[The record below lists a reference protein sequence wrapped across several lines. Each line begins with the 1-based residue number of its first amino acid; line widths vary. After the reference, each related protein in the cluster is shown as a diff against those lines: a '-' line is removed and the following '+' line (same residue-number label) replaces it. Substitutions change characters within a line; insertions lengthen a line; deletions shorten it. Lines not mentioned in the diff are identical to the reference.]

1 MSWGVF
7 ESDGAR
13 GFRKTVHDDQTD
25 LDLVREALREAVF
38 NGKTNWKYIQAILR
52 NWRKEGITSLRQLE
66 EKKRAREDMTASEVT
81 VSDDFLAAMNLWS
94 N

>member
-1 MSWGVF
+1 
-7 ESDGAR
+7 
-13 GFRKTVHDDQTD
+13 
-25 LDLVREALREAVF
+25 
-38 NGKTNWKYIQAILR
+38 
-52 NWRKEGITSLRQLE
+52 LRQLE